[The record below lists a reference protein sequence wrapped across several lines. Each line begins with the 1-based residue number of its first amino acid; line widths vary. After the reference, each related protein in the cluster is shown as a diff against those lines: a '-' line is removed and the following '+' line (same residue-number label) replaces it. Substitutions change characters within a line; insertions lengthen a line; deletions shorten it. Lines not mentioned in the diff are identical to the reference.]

1 VILTMHG
8 LSTMH
13 CNLVTDIRVAKETG
27 YEALE
32 IVADK
37 LLRYLDQG
45 YAAEELNPTFRS
57 NSIHPVVINA
67 LHFVDRVDPVER
79 KQLLSEAERLCA
91 AAEVICCQ
99 TIQLTFSQRLEG
111 RPWPEIRKLVGRN
124 IADVADI
131 GKRHGVRFQL
141 EPIAFAPVHSLWQS
155 LELVEEAGRDNV
167 AAVIDFWHLQ
177 AGGETHP
184 DDVAKLDRSMIYS
197 VHFCDGMLHQEG
209 TDWDELALRGY
220 MPGEGEL
227 SVQEWVEA
235 VLATGFDGVWSCEL
249 ASPRHWEWD
258 LWKVARECRRCMEL
272 FLPGFP
278 R

>member
-1 VILTMHG
+1 MASSSAKTIDLGAAIQH
-8 LSTMH
+8 LS
-13 CNLVTDIRVAKETG
+13 E
-27 YEALE
+27 
-32 IVADK
+32 
-37 LLRYLDQG
+37 QG
-45 YAAEELNPTFRS
+45 YAVVEGVLNQD
-57 NSIHPVVINA
+57 H
-67 LHFVDRVDPVER
+67 L
-79 KQLLSEAERLCA
+79 ERLRQ
-91 AAEVICCQ
+91 EVD
-99 TIQLTFSQRLEG
+99 QLFTSERDTPFD
-111 RPWPEIRKLVGRN
+111 PEDGS
-124 IADVADI
+124 
-131 GKRHGVRFQL
+131 
-141 EPIAFAPVHSLWQS
+141 P
-155 LELVEEAGRDNV
+155 
-167 AAVIDFWHLQ
+167 
-177 AGGETHP
+177 HP